1 MPADFRSSLTVLN
14 FLSGATPLPAS
25 SHDSQLS
32 LRAKA
37 ATLFERATHL
47 ASQWST
53 GELLPPFLRP
63 TGPRLLAN
71 FCRPLH
77 CTYANFP
84 PPNFPPS

>member
-14 FLSGATPLPAS
+14 FLSGATAMPAS

-47 ASQWST
+47 ASQWSA
-53 GELLPPFLRP
+53 GKSLYPLFRP
-63 TGPRLLAN
+63 TGPSPLAN
-71 FCRPLH
+71 FGHPATSTEIL
-77 CTYANFP
+77 P
-84 PPNFPPS
+84 PPNFPLSP